1 LEDRTNI
8 YEQGNPQYQNHGI
21 ILDQP
26 CLADNNLHY
35 DKGVIMSGLK
45 RVENLLEAAVRIE
58 HKGVELYNKF
68 TNGLN

>member
-1 LEDRTNI
+1 
-8 YEQGNPQYQNHGI
+8 
-21 ILDQP
+21 
-26 CLADNNLHY
+26 
-35 DKGVIMSGLK
+35 MSGLK